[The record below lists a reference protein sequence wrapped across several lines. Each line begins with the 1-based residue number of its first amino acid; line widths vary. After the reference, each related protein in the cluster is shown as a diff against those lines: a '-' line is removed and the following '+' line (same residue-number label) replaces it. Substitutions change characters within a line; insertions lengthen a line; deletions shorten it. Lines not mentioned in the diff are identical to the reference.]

1 MAPELRTDRLVLR
14 TWREADL
21 APFAAMNADPEV
33 VRYLPGPLSRA
44 GSDAFAAKIRAR
56 FEDDDVGLWAVEVL
70 ATGEFVGFTGLS
82 RPSFAAPFLPAV
94 EVGWRL
100 ARAAWGLGYAT
111 EAARAAVAD
120 GFGRV
125 GLTEIVSF
133 TVLANERSRAVM
145 RRLGMTRDRAGDF
158 EHPSLPPGHPLRQH
172 VLYRLAAP
180 SSGDAGRHAGHD
192 EPNGG

>member
-1 MAPELRTDRLVLR
+1 MSTVETERLLLRPWRTDDLGALTALFAEPAVWRYPLR
-14 TWREADL
+14 RGLTPEESERFLDRQIEHWEVHGFGMWAAELKAEEEL
-21 APFAAMNADPEV
+21 AGYIGLAIPEWLPEV
-33 VRYLPGPLSRA
+33 
-44 GSDAFAAKIRAR
+44 
-56 FEDDDVGLWAVEVL
+56 
-70 ATGEFVGFTGLS
+70 
-82 RPSFAAPFLPAV
+82 LPAV

-192 EPNGG
+192 EPTGG